1 MNKSEVS
8 IIIPA
13 YNEVQTIGDVIKRVK
28 SLYPDFEIIVIND
41 GSTDDTVSVAKDAG
55 AIVYSHPYN
64 IGNGAAIKSGIRIA
78 SGDTLVLMDG
88 DSQHDPQDIGK
99 LLEFLPGF
107 DMVVGA
113 RTKGHHSSWS
123 RAMGNR
129 MFNWLASYVAKFPIK
144 DLTSGFRVVKSDI
157 ARSFLYLLPN
167 TYSYPTTL
175 TLSVLRSGRSLKY
188 ISIDTKLRKTGKSK
202 IKIFRDGVKFFMIIT
217 KICALYS
224 PLRIFLPVSLL
235 MFLIG
240 IFNYLYTYFV
250 MNRFTNMS
258 ALLLTTSII
267 IFMMG
272 LISEQVTQMRFE
284 RSEGDKFI

>member
-1 MNKSEVS
+1 
-8 IIIPA
+8 
-13 YNEVQTIGDVIKRVK
+13 
-28 SLYPDFEIIVIND
+28 
-41 GSTDDTVSVAKDAG
+41 
-55 AIVYSHPYN
+55 
-64 IGNGAAIKSGIRIA
+64 
-78 SGDTLVLMDG
+78 
-88 DSQHDPQDIGK
+88 
-99 LLEFLPGF
+99 
-107 DMVVGA
+107 
-113 RTKGHHSSWS
+113 
-123 RAMGNR
+123 MGNR
-129 MFNWLASYVAKFPIK
+129 TFNWLASYVAKFPIK
-144 DLTSGFRVVKSDI
+144 DLTSGFRAVKSDI

-250 MNRFTNMS
+250 MSRFTNMS
-258 ALLLTTSII
+258 VLLITTSIM